1 PEDVDALEAA
11 LYQLLEDDALRERCR
26 ANTTEIAARYRW
38 STVLA
43 PIVEFCRNPVRAPDL
58 LGVID
63 QLGASPRRSW
73 KDRGGLRQDVRI
85 VTHLF
90 KEGGVGLAAKKAVG
104 RARRLWTR

>member
-1 PEDVDALEAA
+1 
-11 LYQLLEDDALRERCR
+11 
-26 ANTTEIAARYRW
+26 
-38 STVLA
+38 VLA

-63 QLGASPRRSW
+63 QPGASPRRSW

-90 KEGGVGLAAKKAVG
+90 KEGGLGLAAKKAVG
-104 RARRLWTR
+104 RARRLWAR